1 MGKKVLIAIVS
12 VCVVILTVSVAPAAP
27 KKMRLTHQ
35 FPESHFVAQVVKQF
49 GEDVI
54 QKTGGSVTVEI
65 YPAAQAYK
73 PKEVIKAVI
82 SGAIEAGMTTN
93 MRWSGIIPLMDLFVV
108 PYLITEYG
116 VVKDVINGSVGETL
130 FGLMA
135 QKGVKP
141 MMWSFQTRTMIYT
154 SNDKVLKLP
163 ADFNGMK
170 MRGTSK
176 IMNKGVQALGASPVS
191 VSGPEVYMA
200 LQRGTLDIGLTD
212 VSAAL
217 ARHYYEVQKFG
228 TIANSFAVTFVAFMN
243 PKFWQSLSAEEQAA
257 VSAAAQAAQERC
269 LQRSETAAQESIA
282 ALKQKGMT
290 LYMQTAEEA
299 KQWEAATSSV
309 LDYFIE
315 TTGSDGKNLVEDV
328 QNLRSK

>member
-1 MGKKVLIAIVS
+1 MAQKVFIAIVW
-12 VCVVILTVSVAPAAP
+12 VCVMILTATVATAAP

-49 GEDVI
+49 GEDVN
-54 QKTGGSVTVEI
+54 QKTAGSVTVEI

-73 PKEVIKAVI
+73 PREVIKAVM

-93 MRWSGIIPLMDLFVV
+93 MQWSGIIPVMDLFVV

-116 VVKDVINGSVGETL
+116 VVKDVLNGSVGGTL

-135 QKGVKP
+135 EKGVKP
-141 MMWSFQTRTMIYT
+141 LMWTFQTRTMIYT

-176 IMNKGVQALGASPVS
+176 IMNQGVEALGASPVS

-228 TIANSFAVTFVAFMN
+228 TVANSFAVTFVAFIN
-243 PKFWQSLSAEEQAA
+243 PKFWESLSAEEQAA
-257 VSAAAQAAQERC
+257 VSAAAQVAQERC
-269 LQRSETAAQESIA
+269 LQRSESAAQESIA

-290 LYMQTAEEA
+290 LYMQTPEEA
-299 KQWEAATSSV
+299 KQWEAATSPV
-309 LDYFIE
+309 LDYFAE
-315 TTGSDGKNLVEDV
+315 NTGSVGKNLVQAV
-328 QNLRSK
+328 QKLKSR

>member
-1 MGKKVLIAIVS
+1 MYKKLFLLVTLVS
-12 VCVVILTVSVAPAAP
+12 LAVFLSSSGLAAP

-35 FPESHFVAQVVKQF
+35 FPESHFVAQVAKQF
-49 GEDVI
+49 AEDVN
-54 QKTGGSVTVEI
+54 QKTGGSVVVEV

-93 MRWSGIIPLMDLFVV
+93 MRWSGIIPVMDLFVV
-108 PYLITEYG
+108 PYLITDYE
-116 VVKDVINGSVGETL
+116 VVKNVLYGSVGESL

-135 QKGVKP
+135 KKGVKP
-141 MMWSFQTRTMIYT
+141 LMWTFQTRTMIYT
-154 SNDKVLKLP
+154 SNEKNLKMP
-163 ADFNGMK
+163 EDFKGKK

-176 IMNKGVQALGASPVS
+176 IMNKGVEALGASPVS

-217 ARHYYEVQKFG
+217 ARHYYEVQKYG

-243 PKFWQSLSAEEQAA
+243 PKFWESLSSDEQSA
-257 VSAAAQAAQERC
+257 VMAAAKKAQDRC
-269 LQRSETAAQESIA
+269 LEQSEVAAKKSTA
-282 ALKQKGMT
+282 ALKEKGMT
-290 LYMQTAEEA
+290 LYIQTPEDA
-299 KQWEAATSSV
+299 KAWENATASV
-309 LDYFIE
+309 LDYFIK
-315 TTGSDGKNLVEDV
+315 TTGDDGKRLVDKV
-328 QNLRSK
+328 QKLR